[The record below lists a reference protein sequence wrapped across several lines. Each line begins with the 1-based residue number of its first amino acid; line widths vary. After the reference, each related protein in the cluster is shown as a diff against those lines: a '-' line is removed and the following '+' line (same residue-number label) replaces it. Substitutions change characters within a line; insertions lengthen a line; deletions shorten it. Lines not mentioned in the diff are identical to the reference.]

1 MKRIAAILT
10 VAFVAAGW
18 SGAAWAKELR
28 LAYVDSEQILE
39 ASEDYREARQKLQ
52 DEERR
57 YVNQATSMEDVVRTM
72 AEELRAQ
79 SLMLSSEAR
88 AEREQRFLEKQKE
101 LEDFRKEIWGEG
113 GKLFS
118 RNLELSRP
126 VLEKINGAIQKVS
139 QEYGYDFVFDAAS
152 ANIVYA
158 LPEYDITERV
168 IEQLR
173 KE

>member
-1 MKRIAAILT
+1 MKRISAVLASVILLAGLTGT
-10 VAFVAAGW
+10 V
-18 SGAAWAKELR
+18 WAKELR
-28 LAYVDSEQILE
+28 LAFVDSEQILE
-39 ASEDYREARQKLQ
+39 ASDDYREARQKLQ

-57 YVNQATSMEDVVRTM
+57 YVNQATSMEEVVRSM
-72 AEELRAQ
+72 ADELRAQ

-88 AEREQRFLEKQKE
+88 TEREQRFLEKQRE

-126 VLEKINGAIQKVS
+126 VLEKINGAIQKIS

-168 IEQLR
+168 IEQLK